1 MVNEVLKNMNK
12 TKKKCIY
19 ALLCLFVLMM
29 TAASVNAEGTDE
41 GVIPWTEETPADY
54 SVLND
59 LTDDLLIS
67 PSPEPILIAPGTDV
81 TYNEVLDYENASN
94 DLTDELVIS
103 PNPEPSLIA
112 PNSDAINEEAGE
124 TGDLVITDK
133 TDEQSVIS
141 TMTIPAFMIIAIIVG
156 ITASILL
163 IKRKE

>member
-41 GVIPWTEETPADY
+41 GVIPWTEETPADD

-112 PNSDAINEEAGE
+112 PNSDAINEEAEE
-124 TGDLVITDK
+124 TGDFVIADK